1 MAHSGR
7 ERHRDREPGRKLGDE
22 EPIGTD
28 RVFRMTD
35 VQRQLVAKY
44 LRVVDEARRTLER
57 QHNAENRTLI
67 RALKTSADAIFD
79 VINELD
85 EL

>member
-7 ERHRDREPGRKLGDE
+7 ERHRDREPGRKFDDE
-22 EPIGTD
+22 EPIGID

-35 VQRQLVAKY
+35 AQRQLVAKY

-57 QHNAENRTLI
+57 QHNAEHRTI
-67 RALKTSADAIFD
+67 VRALQTSADAIFE
-79 VINELD
+79 VINELE

>member
-1 MAHSGR
+1 MAHSGK
-7 ERHRDREPGRKLGDE
+7 ERHRDREPGRKLDDE
-22 EPIGTD
+22 EPVGVD

-35 VQRQLVAKY
+35 AERQLVAKY

-57 QHNAENRTLI
+57 QHNAENRTI
-67 RALKTSADAIFD
+67 VRALKTSADAIFD
-79 VINELD
+79 VMNELD